1 MKDTIDYQHHRIV
14 ALQKRVS
21 ELELM
26 LLETTDKYCTEEY
39 RLLIREQILNK

>member
-26 LLETTDKYCTEEY
+26 LLECNK
-39 RLLIREQILNK
+39 QILYG